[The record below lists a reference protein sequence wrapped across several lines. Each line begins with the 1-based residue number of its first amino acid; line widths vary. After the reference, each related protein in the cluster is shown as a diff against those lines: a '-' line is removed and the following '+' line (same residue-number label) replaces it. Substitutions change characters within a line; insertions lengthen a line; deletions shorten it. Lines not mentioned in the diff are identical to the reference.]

1 MTLREEEVP
10 QTQALQPL
18 PTTSRSAPRG
28 PFPADTQEGL
38 LCCWRNNCCSS
49 SGGRKSPHNRLI
61 LVLRLDRDTSRRS
74 RSQQHHRTSAARLRH
89 WKIGLTGNC
98 SLPDVHGQSRRPR
111 AGPRL
116 DLHRER
122 NAFFLRAPQQPR
134 KNGGQHHSLRLAAP
148 KHTGI
153 QTTSPAA
160 ANAHGK
166 TTRGTSS

>member
-1 MTLREEEVP
+1 MTLRGVGGSSNP
-10 QTQALQPL
+10 GLQPL
-18 PTTSRSAPRG
+18 PATSHSAPRG

-61 LVLRLDRDTSRRS
+61 LVLQLDRDTSRRS

-116 DLHRER
+116 YLHRER
-122 NAFFLRAPQQPR
+122 NAFFLRAPPSSQERTGSAPQPSS
-134 KNGGQHHSLRLAAP
+134 GGPQAHRDP
-148 KHTGI
+148 DDI
-153 QTTSPAA
+153 TS
-160 ANAHGK
+160 GC
-166 TTRGTSS
+166 